1 MTWAWAALWLVAFIF
16 IAIHNDH
23 DEDDDDQGGGTLIP
37 WLSHLP
43 DNLNRFLRHKE
54 MVTDLW
60 EDMSTLNSL
69 YEELCWDPDE
79 ELEFKPDFA
88 NDCIVIRRKEKE

>member
-1 MTWAWAALWLVAFIF
+1 
-16 IAIHNDH
+16 
-23 DEDDDDQGGGTLIP
+23 
-37 WLSHLP
+37 
-43 DNLNRFLRHKE
+43 

-88 NDCIVIRRKEKE
+88 NDCIVIRRKEKRIILCWHIPMALLVTVTICLASFVGAAMLTQSGDETLGDN